1 MLDGKVAIVTGAA
14 RGIGRAFVET
24 LARAS
29 AKVMA
34 ADVSD
39 CDETVKI
46 AGPNTAAV
54 KADVGETRSAEA
66 MVDAAVERFGRLDIL
81 VNNAALYGALH
92 GGRFDKIDED
102 EWEAAMRVNVK
113 GVWLACKAAVPHMR
127 KVGGGSIVNMA
138 SLAALYGTP
147 FALHYTVSK
156 AAVIGMTRALAREL
170 GPRQYPGERDR
181 AVGCIDRRHQAILR
195 RQTRP
200 RAGGDRRRP
209 VDPAQPQADRR
220 CRRHAV
226 ASLGPVGLHYRPDY
240 CSGRRHGDA
249 VMNGRGGNGE

>member
-29 AKVMA
+29 AKVIA

-39 CDETVKI
+39 CEETVKI
-46 AGPNTAAV
+46 GGPNTVAV
-54 KADVGETRSAEA
+54 KADVGDTRSAQA
-66 MVDAAVERFGRLDIL
+66 MANAAVERFGRLDIL

-92 GGRFDKIDED
+92 GGRFDKIDEA
-102 EWEAAMRVNVK
+102 EWDAAMRVNVK
-113 GVWLACKAAVPHMR
+113 GIWLACKAAVPHMR

-156 AAVIGMTRALAREL
+156 AAVVGMTRALAREL
-170 GPRQYPGERDR
+170 GRTISE
-181 AVGCIDRRHQAILR
+181 
-195 RQTRP
+195 
-200 RAGGDRRRP
+200 
-209 VDPAQPQADRR
+209 
-220 CRRHAV
+220 
-226 ASLGPVGLHYRPDY
+226 
-240 CSGRRHGDA
+240 
-249 VMNGRGGNGE
+249 

>member
-29 AKVMA
+29 AKVIA

-39 CDETVKI
+39 CEETVKI
-46 AGPNTAAV
+46 GGPNTVAV
-54 KADVGETRSAEA
+54 KADVGDTRSAQA
-66 MVDAAVERFGRLDIL
+66 MANAAVERFGRLDIL

-92 GGRFDKIDED
+92 GGRFDKIDEA
-102 EWEAAMRVNVK
+102 EWDAAMRVNVK
-113 GVWLACKAAVPHMR
+113 GIWLACKAAVPHMR

-156 AAVIGMTRALAREL
+156 AAVVGMTRALAREL
-170 GPRQYPGERDR
+170 GRDNIRVNAIAPSAVLTEGTRQFSATNTTALWKRSPPASRSSAISSRPTLPAPWCGSPRTSRPSQP
-181 AVGCIDRRHQAILR
+181 ARRLPWTAAR
-195 RQTRP
+195 
-200 RAGGDRRRP
+200 
-209 VDPAQPQADRR
+209 
-220 CRRHAV
+220 
-226 ASLGPVGLHYRPDY
+226 
-240 CSGRRHGDA
+240 
-249 VMNGRGGNGE
+249 